1 MEEME
6 NYNEAPEIKASAFST
21 ALYYGLIGGVILSI
35 WSVIAYMTNLQESA
49 GWLNTIV
56 SIVIFIAVIMMATKA
71 HRDNKLGG
79 VMSFGKGFSV
89 GFLTVLIM
97 AAIGAVFTIV
107 YLQFID
113 PGVMQEAERQME
125 QQMAE
130 RDMSREEMEQALKVG
145 RMFIQPGVMALMGF
159 VFNLI
164 LGAVVSL
171 ISAAIYQRQ
180 S

>member
-6 NYNEAPEIKASAFST
+6 NYNDAPEIKVSAFNT

-35 WSVIAYMTNLQESA
+35 WSVIAYMSNLQESA
-49 GWLNTIV
+49 GWLNTII
-56 SIVIFIAVIMMATKA
+56 SILIFIAVIMIATKA
-71 HRDNKLGG
+71 HRDKKLGG

-97 AAIGAVFTIV
+97 AAIGAIFTIV
-107 YLQFID
+107 YLQLID
-113 PGVMQEAERQME
+113 PGVLEEAERQME
-125 QQMAE
+125 QQMAQ
-130 RDMSREEMEQALKVG
+130 RDMSREEMDQALKVG
-145 RMFIQPGVMALMGF
+145 RMFIQPGAIALMGF